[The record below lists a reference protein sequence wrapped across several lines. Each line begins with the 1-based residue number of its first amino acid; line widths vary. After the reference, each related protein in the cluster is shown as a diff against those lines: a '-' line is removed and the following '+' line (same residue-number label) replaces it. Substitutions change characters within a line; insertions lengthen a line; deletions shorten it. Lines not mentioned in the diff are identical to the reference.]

1 MNIVLQAYLR
11 KMRIID
17 GYYYFEIQ
25 PLMNRNTVVLNASVI
40 FFRENKYAK
49 EFCLIILTVLSILNG
64 EIIKHDPCMLHE
76 NENMSAYFRVS
87 HRCSYYPIIK
97 KLSVA

>member
-25 PLMNRNTVVLNASVI
+25 PRMNRDTIVLNASVI
-40 FFRENKYAK
+40 FFGENKYAK
-49 EFCLIILTVLSILNG
+49 NFT
-64 EIIKHDPCMLHE
+64 
-76 NENMSAYFRVS
+76 
-87 HRCSYYPIIK
+87 
-97 KLSVA
+97 